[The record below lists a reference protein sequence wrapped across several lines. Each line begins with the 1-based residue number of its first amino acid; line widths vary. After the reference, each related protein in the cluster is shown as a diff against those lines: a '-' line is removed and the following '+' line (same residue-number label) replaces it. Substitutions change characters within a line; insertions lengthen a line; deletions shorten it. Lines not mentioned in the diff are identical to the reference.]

1 MKTFYGN
8 SAGRRDV
15 SGDSPVEASLDTAL
29 AVFRGLDP
37 RSGFMGVILDPQFTV
52 QFAPQKQGGI
62 RVELLDTSHPAF
74 DACVAD
80 AAFAERLIRAAADGH
95 DVFQI
100 ARASTYAW
108 EHTDL

>member
-1 MKTFYGN
+1 MKTFYGD

-15 SGDSPVEASLDTAL
+15 SGDSPVETSFDTAL
-29 AVFRGLDP
+29 AVFRGLDSH
-37 RSGFMGVILDPQFTV
+37 SGFMGVILDPQFTV

-62 RVELLDTSHPAF
+62 RVELLDTSRPAF

-80 AAFAERLIRAAADGH
+80 AAFAESLIRAAAEGK

-100 ARASTYAW
+100 ARASTYEW
-108 EHTDL
+108 EHTEL